1 MSSIDASMEQQMR
14 LTRTHD
20 TNQRC
25 ICEFYSPSYSLFV
38 LAAFLLPVFFT
49 AAKKKIKLE
58 LTFIHSINCDHEKVQ
73 FDILYLCSTY
83 NHHQN
88 CPAMVRHDHL
98 GLVRAIVH
106 SAVFR
111 LDFCPPPLSLYVQCL
126 QMSTLSAS
134 SMTLPSSLIDSQ

>member
-1 MSSIDASMEQQMR
+1 MR
-14 LTRTHD
+14 QWNNKCDLQERT
-20 TNQRC
+20 TQIN
-25 ICEFYSPSYSLFV
+25 
-38 LAAFLLPVFFT
+38 AAFVNFT
-49 AAKKKIKLE
+49 HLRIHFSFWPHFCCQSFSQLQKKKIKLE

-73 FDILYLCSTY
+73 FDILYLWSTY